1 MDWSLNENHENI
13 RDRVELSVF
22 DYVPEFP
29 A

>member
-13 RDRVELSVF
+13 RDCVELSVF